1 MDPYSVLGV
10 QRNASEEEIKKA
22 YRSLSRKYH
31 PDANVNNPNKDLA
44 EEKFKQIQSAY
55 QQIMKEKTS
64 GNSGGYSNGFGG
76 YGSGYGSYGGG
87 RSYGGYRSGFGGQ
100 DFRNGYG
107 STGNYEGYEEDIKLR
122 AAGNYIRSGYYAQA
136 RNVLDGIG
144 ESERTARWYY
154 YSAIAYAGMN
164 NSVHAM
170 EHAKRAVEMEPNNAD
185 YKVLLAQLESGIN
198 WYSRRQ
204 SSYGYNSS
212 GLRNPFVAVCLAN
225 CLCNLCC
232 GSRICFYF

>member
-64 GNSGGYSNGFGG
+64 GNP
-76 YGSGYGSYGGG
+76 
-87 RSYGGYRSGFGGQ
+87 GGYRNGFGGQ

-232 GSRICFYF
+232 GSRFCFYF